1 MSIDSSVE
9 EVLKH
14 FPKVTDTAQ
23 NQLAQLLPLYQ
34 HWNSQINVISRKDL
48 DQLYVRHVLHSL
60 AIHKFLQFTP
70 GSRVLDIGTGGGF
83 PGIPLA
89 ILNPDVEFVLV
100 DSIGKK
106 IHVVKEVCQ
115 SLGLTN
121 VTAIHER
128 AEKIKGPFDFVVSRA
143 VAELKLL
150 LEWSRG
156 KIAHKQ
162 INALPN
168 GLICLKGGDLS
179 EEIRGLGKDI
189 ETYEL
194 QHWFTDP
201 FFETKKLVYVP
212 LV

>member
-1 MSIDSSVE
+1 MN
-9 EVLKH
+9 EVLTY
-14 FPKVTDTAQ
+14 FPDLSEKARE
-23 NQLAQLLPLYQ
+23 QLEKLLPLYE
-34 HWNSQINVISRKDL
+34 HWNSQINVVSRKDL
-48 DQLYVRHVLHSL
+48 DQLYTRHVLHSL
-60 AIHKFLQFTP
+60 AIHKFLQFAP

-89 ILNPDVEFVLV
+89 ILNPEVNFVLV

-106 IHVVKEVCQ
+106 IKVVQEV
-115 SLGLTN
+115 SDALGLTN

-128 AEKIKGPFDFVVSRA
+128 AEKVKGPFDFVVSRA

-150 LEWSRG
+150 LQWSNG
-156 KIAHKQ
+156 KLARKQ

-168 GLICLKGGDLS
+168 GLICLKGGDLN
-179 EEIRGLGKDI
+179 EEFKGLGKDI
-189 ETYEL
+189 EVHPL
-194 QHWFTDP
+194 SQWFADP

>member
-1 MSIDSSVE
+1 VN
-9 EVLKH
+9 EVLTY
-14 FPKVTDTAQ
+14 FPDLSEKSRE
-23 NQLAQLLPLYQ
+23 QLDKLLPLYE
-34 HWNSQINVISRKDL
+34 HWNSQINVVSRKDL
-48 DQLYVRHVLHSL
+48 DQLYTRHVLHSL
-60 AIHKFLQFTP
+60 AIHKFLQFAP

-89 ILNPDVEFVLV
+89 ILNPEVNFVLV

-106 IHVVKEVCQ
+106 IKVVQEV
-115 SLGLTN
+115 SDALGLTN

-128 AEKIKGPFDFVVSRA
+128 AEKVKGPFDFVVSRA

-150 LEWSRG
+150 LQWSNG
-156 KIAHKQ
+156 KLARKQ

-168 GLICLKGGDLS
+168 GLICLKGGDLN
-179 EEIRGLGKDI
+179 EEFKGLRKDI
-189 ETYEL
+189 EVHPL
-194 QHWFTDP
+194 SQWFADP

>member
-1 MSIDSSVE
+1 MSTDSSAE
-9 EVLKH
+9 QVLTY
-14 FPKVTDTAQ
+14 FPGLSDKQ
-23 NQLAQLLPLYQ
+23 QRQLAQLLPLYN

-60 AIHKFLQFTP
+60 AIHKFLQCTP

-89 ILNPDVEFVLV
+89 ILNPEVEFVLA

-106 IHVVKEVCQ
+106 ILVVKEICEAI
-115 SLGLTN
+115 GLTN

-143 VAELKLL
+143 VAEMKLIL
-150 LEWSRG
+150 QWSRG

-168 GLICLKGGDLS
+168 GIICLKGGDLT
-179 EEIRGLGKDI
+179 EELKGLGKDI
-189 ETYEL
+189 ETYQL
-194 QHWFTDP
+194 QSWFSDP
-201 FFETKKLVYVP
+201 FFETKKLVYLP